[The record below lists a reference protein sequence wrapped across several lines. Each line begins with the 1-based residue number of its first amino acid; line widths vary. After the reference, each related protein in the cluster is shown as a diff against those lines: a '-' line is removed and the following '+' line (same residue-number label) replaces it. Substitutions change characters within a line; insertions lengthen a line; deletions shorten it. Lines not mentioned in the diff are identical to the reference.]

1 MKRICCSALIAL
13 FIIVVSPVRASTS
26 TTTGLAPTD
35 REYTRLVVGDGHTCV
50 ILNNGSVRCWGDNTY
65 GQLGVPTITSSKVP
79 VTVSSFGNNRFAVEL
94 AAGKNHTCALLNDAS
109 ISCWGDN
116 NFGSLGNGSFLNPE
130 EPVNV
135 SLSNVQSSKIYAG
148 GFTTCLLDRN
158 TNIFCWGRNN
168 SNQLGMIEELA
179 SSVPVQ
185 VTPESNFLATSLAIG
200 DSHICAIGGGSVCW
214 GDNSEGQL
222 GDGTNQGGWP
232 ANPISS
238 FDSNIRPV
246 SIASGVVHTCVS
258 LTNGQSKC
266 WGNNAS
272 GKLGDQSTTQRLT
285 PVAVNTN
292 ELISDVS
299 VGTSHSC
306 GRTAGNKVICW
317 GLNSNGRL
325 GNNSTL
331 SSSIPVTAQL
341 PAGATAREVAT
352 GDSHTC
358 ALLDNDDVMCWGSNS
373 KGKLGDGTT
382 TQRLVPTKVLQLRT
396 APGQSVN
403 STSDISHNAATI
415 NTSFSTVDVSAHRVL
430 EYGTD
435 EFLSGETN
443 SIDLGHFGSVQQI
456 ASGSQ
461 HSCVVIA
468 GGFAKCWGDNS
479 DGALGTGDQTS
490 RELPVDVKDLSD
502 HARIVAVGRSHSCVA
517 ISSGAVKCWGDNSSG
532 QLGDGSF
539 LSKST
544 PVTVGISDVVD
555 LVLGDGFTCALT
567 VGGTVSCWGTNNEGQ
582 LGRTGASTPTPTTV
596 EVDNNHTVT
605 SMSASSSRVC
615 VVLSNATVKCWGDGV
630 TGIASPGTFSS
641 TVASVSVGNSHA
653 CATLHNGSVQCWGDD
668 ADGQLGNGDTNSS
681 GSLVAVTLG
690 TNDRAT
696 AVSVSSGS
704 SCAVL
709 SDGKVKCWGD
719 GSRGVTG
726 FGTSNDTHTPTLV
739 PELEAVVQL
748 SLAELH
754 GCALTQM
761 GEVLCWGSNTRQQR
775 GTSGNAMTVPEMMS
789 SQIHANV
796 STSLTGLADDQ
807 SYFYRVITTSSGGT
821 TNGAIQTFNTTEMPA
836 APPIDDIPTDA
847 PGETPI
853 DVPADTPTDEPTD
866 APAGNNP
873 LVDNTPVRD
882 AAPAVETGLP
892 VGKEESKSSVTT
904 VKRVPSVKVGSL
916 TRVRFLLRKLD
927 FSVPSATSETKM
939 WMTVLNKRVCRVY
952 SDRLWAI
959 RKGTCQLMVLKMSPS
974 RRLTMSRTQIK
985 VVR

>member
-1 MKRICCSALIAL
+1 
-13 FIIVVSPVRASTS
+13 
-26 TTTGLAPTD
+26 
-35 REYTRLVVGDGHTCV
+35 
-50 ILNNGSVRCWGDNTY
+50 
-65 GQLGVPTITSSKVP
+65 
-79 VTVSSFGNNRFAVEL
+79 VSSFGNNRFAVEL

-109 ISCWGDN
+109 ISCWGHN
-116 NFGSLGNGSFLNPE
+116 GFGSLGVTISGGYSPQNI
-130 EPVNV
+130 
-135 SLSNVQSSKIYAG
+135 SSEKFRAISAG
-148 GFTTCLLDRN
+148 GFNTCAITSSRKV
-158 TNIFCWGRNN
+158 FCWGRNSLLQIGKQTQTSNVTSPQSFDDISSVEGFVAISTGDNQTCAISTVGDSWCWGSN
-168 SNQLGMIEELA
+168 SDGQLGIGEISDSSIPVATYLLSNWQKVIAVESGGSHSCTLTTQGNLVCWGLNDMGQVGDTGA
-179 SSVPVQ
+179 DTSSVPHYLED
-185 VTPESNFLATSLAIG
+185 TTFTKIATGIRNTCG
-200 DSHICAIGGGSVCW
+200 VRNGGSIVCW
-214 GDNSEGQL
+214 GDNES
-222 GDGTNQGGWP
+222 
-232 ANPISS
+232 
-238 FDSNIRPV
+238 
-246 SIASGVVHTCVS
+246 
-258 LTNGQSKC
+258 GQS
-266 WGNNAS
+266 
-272 GKLGDQSTTQRLT
+272 
-285 PVAVNTN
+285 
-292 ELISDVS
+292 
-299 VGTSHSC
+299 
-306 GRTAGNKVICW
+306 
-317 GLNSNGRL
+317 